1 MAEDWSLDHNRATD
15 ENDYISPKSLE
26 GELTE
31 IQVEAILNMRLRSL
45 RRLEEMVL
53 RRERDGLMQ
62 ERVELEDLLADETQ
76 QWNRVAEQIK
86 ETKKKFGKEYFGSKR
101 KSKINEYIE
110 IEEVPIEAFIE
121 KEPITVVC
129 RDRKSVV

>member
-1 MAEDWSLDHNRATD
+1 
-15 ENDYISPKSLE
+15 
-26 GELTE
+26 
-31 IQVEAILNMRLRSL
+31 
-45 RRLEEMVL
+45 MVL
-53 RRERDGLMQ
+53 RRERDDLMQ

-110 IEEVPIEAFIE
+110 IEEVPIEALL
-121 KEPITVVC
+121 K
-129 RDRKSVV
+129 RNLLL

>member
-1 MAEDWSLDHNRATD
+1 
-15 ENDYISPKSLE
+15 
-26 GELTE
+26 
-31 IQVEAILNMRLRSL
+31 
-45 RRLEEMVL
+45 MVL
-53 RRERDGLMQ
+53 RRERDDLMQ

-121 KEPITVVC
+121 KEPIHC
-129 RDRKSVV
+129 SLQ